1 MKEQNIRL
9 IDESKENLI
18 ATVVG
23 MTVKVENMEREIQ
36 EKDKII
42 ESLRTE

>member
-1 MKEQNIRL
+1 MKGQKIRL

-36 EKDKII
+36 SKDKTI
-42 ESLRTE
+42 ELLRTK